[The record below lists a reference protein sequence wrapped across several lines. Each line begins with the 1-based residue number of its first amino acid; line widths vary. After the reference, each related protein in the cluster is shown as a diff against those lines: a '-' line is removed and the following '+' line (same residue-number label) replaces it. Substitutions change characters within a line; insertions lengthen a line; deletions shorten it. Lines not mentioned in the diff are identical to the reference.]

1 MSTEYTAQLHVVA
14 LQRRLAMAELTNFT
28 EDNSQKTIRELRC
41 KAEFTGKANSELIFL
56 SVLNTFLSITAFLE
70 NTLILVALHKD
81 TSLHPPSKLLFR
93 NLAITDLFVGIT
105 AEPLY
110 VVYWMS
116 EVKER
121 WDVCFYAQLSGVSAS
136 YILCSVSLST
146 MTAIS
151 VDRLLALS
159 LRLRYRQVVTFKRT
173 CITLIGFW
181 IYSIVGASSQFLNRV
196 ILAWYQYTGT
206 ALCLFITFFAYTKIF
221 FILRHNRIHVQAPT
235 FQRQPNQA
243 VPMNIARYRKAVY
256 SALWVQV
263 TLVVCYLPL
272 AIVVALTHQRGISTS
287 NYLAMQFTI
296 TLVFLNSSLN
306 PLLYCWKIREV
317 RQAVKETLR
326 GLRCSPN

>member
-1 MSTEYTAQLHVVA
+1 
-14 LQRRLAMAELTNFT
+14 MAELTNFT
-28 EDNSQKTIRELRC
+28 EDNSLKTISQLRC
-41 KAEFTGKANSELIFL
+41 KAEFTGKLHSELIFL

-93 NLAITDLFVGIT
+93 NLAITDLFGGIT

-116 EVKER
+116 EVRER
-121 WDVCFYAQLSGVSAS
+121 WDVCFYAQVSGLSAS

-159 LRLRYRQVVTFKRT
+159 MGLRYRQVVTFKRT
-173 CITLIGFW
+173 CVIIIGMW
-181 IYSIVGASSQFLNRV
+181 IYSIVGASSQFLNPV
-196 ILAWYQYTGT
+196 ITAWYQYTGI

-221 FILRHNRIHVQAPT
+221 FILRHNRIHVETPT

-243 VPMNIARYRKAVY
+243 IPINIARYRKAVY

-263 TLVVCYLPL
+263 TLVVCYLPVV
-272 AIVVALTHQRGISTS
+272 IVVALTPQRGIPISM
-287 NYLAMQFTI
+287 YLARQFTI
-296 TLVFLNSSLN
+296 TVVFVNSSLN

>member
-1 MSTEYTAQLHVVA
+1 
-14 LQRRLAMAELTNFT
+14 MAELTNFT
-28 EDNSQKTIRELRC
+28 EDNSQKTLSELRC
-41 KAEFTGKANSELIFL
+41 KAEFTGKVHSELIFL

-110 VVYWMS
+110 VVYLMS

-121 WDVCFYAQLSGVSAS
+121 WDVCFYAQVSGLSAIN
-136 YILCSVSLST
+136 ILCSVSFLT

-159 LRLRYRQVVTFKRT
+159 LGLRYRQVVTFKRVCVT
-173 CITLIGFW
+173 IIGFW
-181 IYSIVGASSQFLNRV
+181 ISSIVFASLQFLNPV
-196 ILAWYQYTGT
+196 ITAWYQYVGI
-206 ALCLFITFFAYTKIF
+206 ALCLSITFFAYTKIF
-221 FILRHNRIHVQAPT
+221 FILRHNRIHVGTPT
-235 FQRQPNQA
+235 SQRQPNQA
-243 VPMNIARYRKAVY
+243 IPMNIARYRKAVY

-263 TLVVCYLPL
+263 ALVVCYLPV
-272 AIVVALTHQRGISTS
+272 AIMVALTSQRRIPISM
-287 NYLAMQFTI
+287 YLTRQFTI
-296 TLVFLNSSLN
+296 TVVFLNSSLN

-326 GLRCSPN
+326 GLRCSSN

>member
-1 MSTEYTAQLHVVA
+1 MSTEYTAQLRVVA
-14 LQRRLAMAELTNFT
+14 LQRRLGMADLTNFT
-28 EDNSQKTIRELRC
+28 QDNSHKTFSELLC
-41 KAEFTGKANSELIFL
+41 KAEFIGKVHSELIFL

-70 NTLILVALHKD
+70 NTLILVALHRD

-110 VVYWMS
+110 VVYLMS
-116 EVKER
+116 EGRER
-121 WDVCFYAQLSGVSAS
+121 WDVCFYVLVSFATAS
-136 YILCSVSLST
+136 YILCSVSFLT

-173 CITLIGFW
+173 CITLIGLW
-181 IYSIVGASSQFLNRV
+181 IYSIVGASSQFLDPV
-196 ILAWYQYTGT
+196 ITAWYQYTGT

-221 FILRHNRIHVQAPT
+221 FILRHNRIHVQTP
-235 FQRQPNQA
+235 QRQPNQA
-243 VPMNIARYRKAVY
+243 IPVNIARYTKAVY

-263 TLVVCYLPL
+263 TLVVCYLPA
-272 AIVVALTHQRGISTS
+272 AIVVALTPQRGISTS
-287 NYLAMQFTI
+287 TYLNKQFTI
-296 TLVFLNSSLN
+296 SLVFLNSSLN

-326 GLRCSPN
+326 GLRCSSN